1 MSVPTYA
8 VSGPG
13 KFAKPKKISEA
24 GGGAYGE
31 RTALGQI
38 ESGASTKPQSIESL
52 QSPQAPMQVTPAF
65 APTDGSVPM
74 SNGSQYGPGAGP
86 EIMSPQSQG
95 LDDAG
100 VFARALFAANPTPSS
115 RRLVEAFQAEGR

>member
-13 KFAKPKKISEA
+13 KFAKPAKISEA

-31 RTALGQI
+31 RIALDEI
-38 ESGASTKPQSIESL
+38 ESAVSTKPQSIESL
-52 QSPQAPMQVTPAF
+52 QPMQSPINVPPAF
-65 APTDGSVPM
+65 APADGSVPM
-74 SNGSQYGPGAGP
+74 SNGSQFGPGAGR
-86 EIMSPQSQG
+86 EILTAQAQG

-100 VFARALFAANPTPSS
+100 VFARALFAANPSPAT

>member
-13 KFAKPKKISEA
+13 KFAKPAKISEA

-31 RTALGQI
+31 RLALSNL
-38 ESGASTKPQSIESL
+38 ESETPENGK
-52 QSPQAPMQVTPAF
+52 SPQRSQPPMQVTPAF
-65 APTDGSVPM
+65 APTDGSLPM
-74 SNGSQYGPGAGP
+74 SNGSQYGSGAGR
-86 EIMSPQSQG
+86 EVMSPQSQG

-100 VFARALFAANPTPSS
+100 VFARALFAANPTPST
-115 RRLVEAFQAEGR
+115 RRLVESFEAEGR

>member
-13 KFAKPKKISEA
+13 KFAKPAKISEA

-31 RTALGQI
+31 RSALGQL
-38 ESGASTKPQSIESL
+38 ESGASSTPQA
-52 QSPQAPMQVTPAF
+52 PQAPMQVTPAF

-100 VFARALFAANPTPSS
+100 VFARALFSANPTPAT